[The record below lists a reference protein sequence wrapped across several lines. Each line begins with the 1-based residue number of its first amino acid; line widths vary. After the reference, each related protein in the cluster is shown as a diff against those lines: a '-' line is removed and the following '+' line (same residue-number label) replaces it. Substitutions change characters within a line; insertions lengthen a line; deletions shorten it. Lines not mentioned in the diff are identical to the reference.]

1 MSDMI
6 GDAYEAG
13 RRSALDLLDEVISA
27 LPKCEIDGCN
37 GVAPWHCCDEF
48 RRCDAHRGIDGC
60 GFSDH
65 DTEYGWSDA
74 VRKHLKEPR

>member
-1 MSDMI
+1 VSDMI

-27 LPKCEIDGCN
+27 LPKCETAGCD
-37 GVAPWHCCDEF
+37 AIALWHCFGDY
-48 RRCDAHRGIDGC
+48 RRCDGHRGVHACALGC
-60 GFSDH
+60 E
-65 DTEYGWSDA
+65 TEYGWADA